1 MCWHWTAGQPDLVHI
16 AGYARIFALWLSIFT
31 RILFNPQS
39 YDTLP
44 TAYFEVCSDH
54 TWPARTKTMPPSDI
68 FWGIRDISGHSQVV
82 VFQIENISWRGA
94 KRFLCWY
101 AEDKLGLQILKMN
114 TRLSFSS
121 PGLQVKL
128 CMLMQ
133 GILDGCTLARIHW
146 HPMSGLGWSEVGSVR
161 RVAFSGQ
168 YRQVQYQYMHMLK
181 FVLHFVLRLKPKICW
196 YFCSKHQKQ

>member
-1 MCWHWTAGQPDLVHI
+1 MLALNCGPTRPSPYCWICQDFRSL
-16 AGYARIFALWLSIFT
+16 ALHFT

-39 YDTLP
+39 YDTFP
-44 TAYFEVCSDH
+44 PAYFKVCSDH

-121 PGLQVKL
+121 PCLQVKL

-146 HPMSGLGWSEVGSVR
+146 HPMSGLGWSEVGSVG
-161 RVAFSGQ
+161 RVAPLLL
-168 YRQVQYQYMHMLK
+168 VVNIIK
-181 FVLHFVLRLKPKICW
+181 FNISTCSCCIC
-196 YFCSKHQKQ
+196 